1 MKNKRL
7 INPEKAKLVSTFII
21 LIVVIIIVMFLS
33 TILINSIKKQTEK
46 LYISDMQTIVEGYG
60 QMISDRAELYITSL
74 SSVYEKDFF
83 EKASDSQ
90 IYSYLTKTRGQIHPD
105 FKRFFYVN
113 RDFIYHDADGDEY
126 KFENTDIFNPLFFE
140 NKDLIISETLKNEEA
155 PEESELIFAKAV
167 KDSQGNVKG
176 ALGGTIKLEKLN
188 DLVNQIKLEKDQ
200 FLCIL
205 DSKGYFIVHT
215 DPVWLFKKFVPPQS
229 EYSLLSTEH
238 IAKRDSEY
246 IESID
251 VNEEKI
257 SLITQKIPL
266 LDWTLT
272 LKIPQNHFDKLYQKH
287 LHKFFLIIVIALATI
302 ILFLGIEM
310 AVMNFFQKK
319 QMLATLYD
327 PLTKLWT
334 RQHFEHEATK
344 LLKHNQNSKFM
355 LIECDIRGFKFI
367 NQNYG
372 EEAAD
377 NLIKYL
383 AEQLQS
389 ISFRMNALVGRG
401 FADHFYF
408 FIKVS
413 SIHNAMNV
421 FKNENEKLSEEIK
434 AYDIPFFPKF
444 GIAFLSAKGR
454 EQTTTIQE
462 LIGQASFAK
471 STIKDNMLTQ
481 YSIYNSRLLEKIN
494 KERFIENNME
504 AALEKGEFFVMYQP
518 KIELISDKVVGAEAL
533 VRWNSPNLG
542 IVMPDEFI
550 PLFERNGFIKK
561 LDYYV
566 YDRVF
571 AFLQKQI
578 DENRTVVPISVNMS
592 RSHSKPEKFMHDFM
606 TLFRKYNIQP
616 SLVEVEI
623 LERSFMNGNTLR
635 EFTELLHKEGFT
647 VAMDDFGSGESS
659 LNMLTQIPV
668 DVLKFDR
675 TFLVSSTTQSGTI
688 DSTSANFIEKLI
700 ELSKNLKKQTIFE
713 GVETQAQIDFLKSI
727 DCDQVQGY
735 FFSKPL
741 SERDFIDFIER
752 P

>member
-1 MKNKRL
+1 MKKKRL
-7 INPEKAKLVSTFII
+7 INPEKAKIVSTLII
-21 LIVVIIIVMFLS
+21 LILVIFVVMFLS
-33 TILINSIKKQTEK
+33 TVLINSIKKQTEK
-46 LYISDMQTIVEGYG
+46 LYVSDMQTIVEGYG
-60 QMISDRAELYITSL
+60 KIISARAELYTTSIKSL
-74 SSVYEKDFF
+74 YEEEFF
-83 EKASDSQ
+83 VTATDKQ
-90 IYSYLTKTRGQIHPD
+90 IYNYLEKTKDQVHPD
-105 FKRFFYVN
+105 FYRYFYVN
-113 RDFIYHDADGDEY
+113 RNFLLHDADGVEEQL
-126 KFENTDIFNPLFFE
+126 ENPEPLNKVFFE
-140 NKDLIISETLKNEEA
+140 NQDFVISDPIKNLEN
-155 PEESELIFAKAV
+155 PGQSEFWYEKAV
-167 KDSQGNVKG
+167 KDKDGNVKG
-176 ALGGTIKLEKLN
+176 ALVGAIKLEHLIN
-188 DLVNQIKLEKDQ
+188 FVEQIKLEQDHY
-200 FLCIL
+200 LSIL

-215 DPVWLFKKFVPPQS
+215 DPVWIFKTFRPENPDFS
-229 EYSLLSTEH
+229 FLSTEH

-246 IESID
+246 IEILD
-251 VNEEKI
+251 VNNEQI
-257 SLITQKIPL
+257 SLITQRIPV

-272 LKIPQNHFDKLYQKH
+272 LKIPRNHFDKLYQKH
-287 LHKFFLIIVIALATI
+287 LHKFFLIIVVALVTI
-302 ILFLGIEM
+302 VILMGIEM
-310 AVMNFFQKK
+310 IIMNVFQKK
-319 QMLATLYD
+319 QLLATLYD
-327 PLTKLWT
+327 PLTHLWT
-334 RQHFEHEATK
+334 RAHFEHEATK
-344 LLKHNQNSKFM
+344 VLKHNSNAKFM
-355 LIECDIRGFKFI
+355 LIEGDIRGFKFI

-377 NLIKYL
+377 NLIKYF
-383 AEQLQS
+383 AEQLQG
-389 ISFRMNALVGRG
+389 IAVRLNAIVGRG

-408 FIKVS
+408 FVKVS

-421 FKNENEKLSEEIK
+421 FKEENVKLSEEIK

-444 GIAFLSAKGR
+444 GIAFFSGKGKNQLS
-454 EQTTTIQE
+454 TIPE

-494 KERFIENNME
+494 KERYIENNME
-504 AALEKGEFFVMYQP
+504 TALEKGEFFVMYQP

-578 DENRTVVPISVNMS
+578 DAGKPVVPISVNMS

-606 TLFRKYNIQP
+606 TLFRKYNIKP

-623 LERSFMNGNTLR
+623 LERSFMSGNTLK

-741 SERDFIDFIER
+741 SEHDFIDFIDKV
-752 P
+752 